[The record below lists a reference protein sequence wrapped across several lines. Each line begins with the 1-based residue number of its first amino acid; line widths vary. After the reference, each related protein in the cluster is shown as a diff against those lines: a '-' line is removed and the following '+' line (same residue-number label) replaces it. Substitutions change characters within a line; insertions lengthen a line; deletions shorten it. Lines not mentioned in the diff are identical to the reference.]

1 MIREYLRYQIDADR
15 RDAFIAAYRAGVG
28 PLLASPYALAFD
40 MAQCVEDPTQFI
52 LRIDWTSAED
62 HLKSF
67 AAAMSS
73 MPFLPMS
80 NPMWMISSRCATIHR
95 SLLNNTGLNAHVPL
109 RARPA
114 C

>member
-15 RDAFIAAYRAGVG
+15 RDAFIAAYRAGAG

-62 HLKSF
+62 HLKIFRGSDEF
-67 AAAMSS
+67 QA
-73 MPFLPMS
+73 FF
-80 NPMWMISSRCATIHR
+80 
-95 SLLNNTGLNAHVPL
+95 AHVKPYVGDIVEM
-109 RARPA
+109 RHYSPIAIE
-114 C
+114 